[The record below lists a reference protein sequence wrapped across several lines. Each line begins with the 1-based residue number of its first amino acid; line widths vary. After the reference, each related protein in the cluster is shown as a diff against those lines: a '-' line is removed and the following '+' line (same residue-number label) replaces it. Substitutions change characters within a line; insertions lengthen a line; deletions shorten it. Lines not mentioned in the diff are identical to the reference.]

1 MKTLCR
7 VETIAVLAANPA
19 AWVSAVDAAR
29 KAIEARGLLAMIFS

>member
-7 VETIAVLAANPA
+7 AEMIAVLAVNVA

-29 KAIEARGLLAMIFS
+29 QAVETHGTLIALLG